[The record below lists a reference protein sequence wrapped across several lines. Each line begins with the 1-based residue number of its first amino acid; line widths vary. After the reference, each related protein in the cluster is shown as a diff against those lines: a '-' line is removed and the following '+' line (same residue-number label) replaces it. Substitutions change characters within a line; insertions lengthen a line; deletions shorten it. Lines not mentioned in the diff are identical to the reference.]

1 MIELKLTDVK
11 SCAVAGEWEGK
22 YVGSLLERL
31 KRIAVLIYLV
41 MFISPNQAR
50 TPSTI
55 GLIFTLLLTPT
66 MQVRGKKYM
75 DFSNA
80 TLCKAAVVS

>member
-1 MIELKLTDVK
+1 MIELTQ

-22 YVGSLLERL
+22 YVGSPLERL

-55 GLIFTLLLTPT
+55 GLIFTLLPRL
-66 MQVRGKKYM
+66 QCKFKEKKSM
-75 DFSNA
+75 DFSTA
-80 TLCKAAVVS
+80 VLGKAAVFQ